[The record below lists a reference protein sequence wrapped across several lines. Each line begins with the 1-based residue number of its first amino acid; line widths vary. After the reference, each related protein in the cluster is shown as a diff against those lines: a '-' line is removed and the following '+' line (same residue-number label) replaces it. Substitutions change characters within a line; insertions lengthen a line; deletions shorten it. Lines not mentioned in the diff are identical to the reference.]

1 MKARM
6 HIADFAEP
14 MVGKPDVKV
23 LCGLAVAKAVPIAHA
38 DLDRAHNAVTLFFG
52 PRTCTKCLNVAK
64 AGNSLRYR
72 YGLVSAQEAIVED
85 VIP

>member
-1 MKARM
+1 M
-6 HIADFAEP
+6 HLFDFAEP
-14 MVGKPDVKV
+14 MIGKPDVKV
-23 LCGLAVAKAVPIAHA
+23 LCGLTVAKAVPIAHA

-52 PRTCTKCLNVAK
+52 PRTCPKCLNAAK

-72 YGLVSAQEAIVED
+72 YGLVSAQEAIVDE